1 MFVMV
6 EIFIKTKETK
16 KKRRQHTK
24 VIHLRPHS
32 HSFKHY
38 NVDLFVMLFV
48 NRTMILLVYCK
59 DHFQCYNYAETS
71 TMGWEKKCV

>member
-1 MFVMV
+1 MFIMV
-6 EIFIKTKETK
+6 EIFIKTKQTK
-16 KKRRQHTK
+16 KKLTHESDSF
-24 VIHLRPHS
+24 LRPHS

-38 NVDLFVMLFV
+38 NVDLFV

-71 TMGWEKKCV
+71 TRWDGKKYV